1 MCILTE
7 QQRRQ
12 VYLRCNA
19 IRLQKLVEL
28 CLNPTSGITI
38 EGLRDAGY
46 RKVDQLAE
54 LCHHQELIE
63 CSQSECNVSETL
75 EKEWN
80 SIIQMPNNEEKIEC
94 LNKFVERLYTYDLIL
109 ARKYRMLSES
119 LLEEL
124 GERIHPIFGI
134 IDTMRFEWEEAKES
148 NTIEGYTRF
157 ISRNPNSV
165 FQEEAERRIQY
176 MMFLLDDLKNNP
188 SKYGR
193 EKMFDIISN
202 NKLTREDLVYNSG
215 ILTDR
220 AYDHIRQYPHLKDEQ
235 RELPISRIENPR
247 SKDRNL
253 DVMFWG
259 LPGSGVTCLLS
270 GLLGLVG
277 NLGFNLDLRGTG
289 DEGRLA
295 MELSNYTRCSMLPP
309 HSLEN
314 YIQVIDAYIKDAR
327 GSHNISLIE
336 MSGEGLR
343 NFALMDKHA
352 NLEDLGIG
360 ASTLLSNNNKK
371 VICFI
376 IEPFNEKTIAWSDS
390 GKPIKVKQSDVIQSV
405 LATLQT
411 NLHIMKR
418 IEHIHFILT
427 KSDML
432 GENINCNEIPDI
444 LIQQGFMDCF
454 QYTKSVCEKYGINSH
469 IGFNVRLYPFSLGKF
484 MPGDVYEYDETDS
497 LRILQSLLTPPIQ
510 PCVYG
515 PPPPG
520 CLLGKLINLFKS

>member
-19 IRLQKLVEL
+19 ICLQKLVEL

-80 SIIQMPNNEEKIEC
+80 SIIQMPDNEEKIEC

-109 ARKYRMLSES
+109 ARKYRMMSES

-176 MMFLLDDLKNNP
+176 MMSLLDDLKNNP

-220 AYDHIRQYPHLKDEQ
+220 AYDHIRRYPHLKDEQ
-235 RELPISRIENPR
+235 RELPISHIENPY
-247 SKDRNL
+247 SKDGSL
-253 DVMFWG
+253 DVIFWG
-259 LPGSGVTCLLS
+259 LPGVGITCLLT
-270 GLLGLVG
+270 GLLGLKG
-277 NLGFNLDLRGTG
+277 QLGFNFNPSESFGESRFV
-289 DEGRLA
+289 
-295 MELSNYTRCSMLPP
+295 MELWNYARCSMLPP
-309 HSLEN
+309 QIN
-314 YIQVIDAYIKDAR
+314 DIYIQTVATQLNNEN
-327 GSHNISLIE
+327 GFPHNISLIKMPGE
-336 MSGEGLR
+336 KLSNHLLMGNSMSW
-343 NFALMDKHA
+343 D
-352 NLEDLGIG
+352 DLGAG
-360 ASTLLSNNNKK
+360 AVDLLSNRNKK
-371 VICFI
+371 IVFFVIT
-376 IEPFNEKTIAWSDS
+376 PSNEKTIGWMDT
-390 GKPIKVKQSDVIQSV
+390 GEPIIIKQSDIIRSI
-405 LATLQT
+405 LALLQR
-411 NLHIMKR
+411 NNKIMR
-418 IEHIHFILT
+418 EIVSLHFILT
-427 KSDML
+427 KCDSL
-432 GENINCNEIPDI
+432 GEDI
-444 LIQQGFMDCF
+444 DQDIIRDRLIEQGYMECF
-454 QYTKSVCEKYGINSH
+454 QYAKSICQKYDINRQ
-469 IGFNVRLYPFSLGKF
+469 IGYSVGLYPFSLGKF
-484 MPGDVYEYDETDS
+484 MPGDTYTYDDTRALMI
-497 LRILQSLLTPPIQ
+497 LRAIRNMLPID
-510 PCVYG
+510 PKRTSG
-515 PPPPG
+515 
-520 CLLGKLINLFKS
+520 LMEWFK